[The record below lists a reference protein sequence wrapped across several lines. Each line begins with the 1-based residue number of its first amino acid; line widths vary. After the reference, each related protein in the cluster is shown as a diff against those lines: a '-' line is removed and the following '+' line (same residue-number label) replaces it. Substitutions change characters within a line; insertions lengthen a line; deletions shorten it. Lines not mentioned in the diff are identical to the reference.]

1 MQYRTVQ
8 KEIECCCGCGDCARI
23 GEQIVADEAADTRFH
38 LRTVKGRR
46 RFVPHGWKKT
56 TCVQS
61 ADEAA
66 EQIHKQRQDELEKFR
81 RILDA
86 MTWG

>member
-8 KEIECCCGCGDCARI
+8 RKVECCCGCGDCARI
-23 GEQIVADEAADTRFH
+23 GEQMVADEVADARIN

-56 TCVQS
+56 NCVQS

-66 EQIHKQRQDELEKFR
+66 KQRQDELEKFR

>member
-8 KEIECCCGCGDCARI
+8 REIECCCGCGDCARI
-23 GEQIVADEAADTRFH
+23 GEQMVADEVADARIH
-38 LRTVKGRR
+38 LRTVKGKR

-56 TCVQS
+56 TCVQ
-61 ADEAA
+61 AA
-66 EQIHKQRQDELEKFR
+66 EQKQRQNELEKFR

>member
-8 KEIECCCGCGDCARI
+8 KEIECCCGCGDYARI
-23 GEQIVADEAADTRFH
+23 GEQMVADELSDARIH

-56 TCVQS
+56 SCV
-61 ADEAA
+61 AA
-66 EQIHKQRQDELEKFR
+66 EQKQKHDDLEKFR
-81 RILDA
+81 HILDA